1 MERFELLILGCGS
14 AKPSARHFPSA
25 QILNIHDKAYLIDCG
40 EGSQIQMARFH
51 VGYRHLD
58 SIFISHMHGDHVL
71 GLPGL
76 MSTFCLLGR
85 TADLNIIGPEG
96 LGDFVDFINKTFCK
110 EKTYKVNFFPV
121 LDDCV
126 SKPVFEDK
134 TTEVYAIPL
143 RHRIQCYGYLFREKP
158 SLPHIRR
165 EMIDF
170 YQIPV
175 SQINNIKNGA
185 DWTTADGKI
194 IANSR
199 LVRPAEP
206 PRSYAYCSDTRYMPT
221 LHEIVKNVN
230 VLYHESTY
238 ANDQLHNAEKYFHTT
253 AEQAAMVARD
263 AQVGQLFLGH
273 YSARYENEQ
282 ILLDEA
288 RKIFAESHLSD
299 EKMVIDVK

>member
-14 AKPSARHFPSA
+14 AKPSARHFPSV

-143 RHRIQCYGYLFREKP
+143 RHRIQCYGYLFREKANK
-158 SLPHIRR
+158 PHIIR
-165 EMIDF
+165 EMTDF
-170 YQIPV
+170 YGIPYYAYN
-175 SQINNIKNGA
+175 SIKDGKP
-185 DWTTADGKI
+185 WTTEDGEI
-194 IANSR
+194 VPAER
-199 LVRPAEP
+199 LTRPAEP
-206 PRSYAYCSDTRYMPT
+206 PRAYAYISDTAPS
-221 LHEIVKNVN
+221 HVVAENVVN
-230 VLYHESTY
+230 VDLLYHEATFGKDNIKRAEETY
-238 ANDQLHNAEKYFHTT
+238 HTT
-253 AEQAAMVARD
+253 AAQAAEIATSCHVHRLIIGHFSSRYKD
-263 AQVGQLFLGH
+263 ETPLLEEAQ
-273 YSARYENEQ
+273 A
-282 ILLDEA
+282 
-288 RKIFAESHLSD
+288 IFPNTVLAE
-299 EKMVIDVK
+299 EGKTYTI